1 MVSSRRSILQ
11 LPRNELLTEQ
21 NSRQHAYQVGV
32 PILAHPSSITSDASI
47 LAVHRHLVIKPGG
60 VSSRTKDL
68 VLHAMRLGMRDA
80 CWGSRVRACIHL
92 HCSCA
97 SMCVSFCAFFPF
109 FLNTDSLLPAHQGLR
124 LCFSC
129 GLPRVARSGT
139 HVILGRDSQV
149 IDSTIANHGQN
160 KKHHVVRTRSCRLR
174 LYPARRGGL
183 VGLTLGLR
191 RVCRLNDV

>member
-47 LAVHRHLVIKPGG
+47 FAVHRHLVIKPGG

-92 HCSCA
+92 RCSCA
-97 SMCVSFCAFFPF
+97 SYVRFILCLFPF
-109 FLNTDSLLPAHQGLR
+109 ILQTHYF
-124 LCFSC
+124 
-129 GLPRVARSGT
+129 PR
-139 HVILGRDSQV
+139 I
-149 IDSTIANHGQN
+149 
-160 KKHHVVRTRSCRLR
+160 
-174 LYPARRGGL
+174 
-183 VGLTLGLR
+183 
-191 RVCRLNDV
+191 RVCGCALVAGCRPWRVLAPMLYSVVIRR